1 MGKFKKV
8 CATIGGAA
16 IISAAIMGMVSASTT
31 GLDELDKSFV
41 YDANYNPNVQIVVGE
56 TAAAADV
63 VGAGD
68 IAATIGNLAYTTGA
82 CGANGGSAGEVK
94 LAVKSWRM
102 IGKYEQD
109 IQGRTIGTTDL
120 EGSFLSS
127 TPYGSFYSTDG
138 QLLANGTLAYTQ
150 GMLKNYNIGC
160 QIDKTV
166 ADFPMKVK
174 NCNELCYLCYD
185 ICQETKH
192 PDHEM
197 EESILVDGT
206 KVKYYE
212 DGLGCDSKA
221 ESLKMKLDC
230 GALQYTVD
238 LGGIPVAAITEGDN
252 LIDSNYRGKMLF
264 MGSNDYFVNDLDKT
278 YIVLAKG
285 EKLQISSAG
294 ATEPTLP
301 QLQGYKF
308 KLLRTIQSNGK
319 DAGVIIEVEKPDGTT
334 VQATAS
340 KQAGASLGTDANG
353 HKIQL
358 QAYQVMGNEA
368 SIIAYDMSTQY
379 RLENNKKQDGWRV
392 KIDKDFCNKVGVEDY
407 GTPGAGNGI
416 GNAEKKYCLTKL
428 TLTQEDAQTLNVG
441 DTVYFPTKAVKFSYE
456 GFKDE
461 DFGDPT
467 CSGGSDK
474 IKIETSDNRKV
485 ILSFTTRDGERLNN
499 VRLDEGA
506 YELDELFLIGN
517 TVYKFR
523 GTEDINNDEN
533 HVKLLLTD
541 VSNANDFE
549 VTLTKLGTSFAGF
562 NYTKFDRYSTSLENP
577 CTDPCSTFNATV
589 GTLGVM
595 AYFHEG
601 KLWMDK
607 GNDNKIGLNDV
618 DLKDIQNDNC
628 PAELRTIHEVTDVN
642 EIDKGANNNT
652 DDELLK
658 FVGCGKDETYIDFYD
673 TGRNARGTGDYR
685 TSVRITGPGAGA
697 VNTSCLSSDIVCNDC
712 YNKTAVGFPG
722 ELKCSED
729 TKLWSPRGADLFTVT
744 NYGSDKQVKAVEICH
759 PTKKTYM
766 TYFLGKE
773 KEESEQLGTITAE
786 DVGKL
791 KKIGCCE
798 ATVKSFGL
806 SSGNA
811 TNATGTCQ
819 SMKPVGT
826 LMVLDKNAA
835 GTGNK
840 IVVGGPSVNTLAADV
855 TKEEIGADA
864 DRYVIKLVNNNTLV
878 VAGWEA
884 GDTNAATGKVVEWLL
899 ANAHTA

>member
-31 GLDELDKSFV
+31 GLDKLDKSFV
-41 YDANYNPNVQIVVGE
+41 YDANYNPNVHIVVGE
-56 TAAAADV
+56 KAAAADV

-94 LAVKSWRM
+94 LAVKSWQM

-109 IQGRTIGTTDL
+109 IKGRVIGTTDL

-127 TPYGSFYSTDG
+127 TFYSTDG
-138 QLLANGTLAYTQ
+138 QLLANGTLTYTQ

-166 ADFPMKVK
+166 SNFPMKVN

-212 DGLGCDSKA
+212 EGLGCESKA

-238 LGGIPVAAITEGDN
+238 LGGIPAADITEGDN
-252 LIDSNYRGKMLF
+252 LIDGNYRGKMLF
-264 MGSNDYFVNDLDKT
+264 MGSNEYFVNDLDKT

-308 KLLRTIQSNGK
+308 KLLKTIQANGK
-319 DAGVIIEVEKPDGTT
+319 DAGVIMEIEKPDRTT

-353 HKIQL
+353 HKIQI

-392 KIDKDFCNKVGVEDY
+392 KINNAKCNNVGIDDY
-407 GTPGAGNGI
+407 SVT
-416 GNAEKKYCLTKL
+416 NAANKYCLTNL
-428 TLTQEDAQTLNVG
+428 TLTQEDAQILNKG
-441 DTVYFPTKAVKFSYE
+441 DTVYFPTKAVKFSFD

-499 VRLDEGA
+499 VRLDEGG

-523 GTEDINNDEN
+523 GTENINNDEN
-533 HVKLLLTD
+533 RTKLLLTD

-549 VTLTKLGTSFAGF
+549 VILTKLNTGFTGF
-562 NYTKFDRYSTSLENP
+562 NYTYFDRYSASMENP
-577 CTDPCSTFNATV
+577 CSPPCSTFNAMV
-589 GTLGVM
+589 LGKR

-601 KLWMDK
+601 KLWMDART
-607 GNDNKIGLNDV
+607 DSRIGLNDIT
-618 DLKDIQNDNC
+618 LTDIQNDNC
-628 PAELRTIHEVTDVN
+628 QATLTTLFENGLNQNGETT
-642 EIDKGANNNT
+642 NNNS
-652 DDELLK
+652 DDQILV
-658 FVGCGKDETYIDFYD
+658 FQGCGEDKTYIDFYD
-673 TGRNARGTGDYR
+673 TNRKARGTGDYQ
-685 TSVRITGPGAGA
+685 TSVKITGTDTSPVA
-697 VNTSCLSSDIVCNDC
+697 NTSCLGSGIVCHNS
-712 YNKTAVGFPG
+712 TSLGFEG
-722 ELKCSED
+722 VLKYSED

-759 PTKKTYM
+759 PTKKTYV

-773 KEESEQLGTITAE
+773 KIESEQLGTITAD

-806 SSGNA
+806 STGNA
-811 TNATGTCQ
+811 TNATGTCTN
-819 SMKPVGT
+819 MKPVGT
-826 LMVLDKNAA
+826 LMVLDKNAV
-835 GTGNK
+835 TGNL
-840 IVVGGPSVNTLAADV
+840 IVVGGPSVNTLAASAGV

-864 DRYVIKLVNNNTLV
+864 NKYVIKMVGNNTLV

-884 GDTNAATGKVVEWLL
+884 EDTNKATGKVVQWLL
-899 ANAHTA
+899 ANAHNA

>member
-41 YDANYNPNVQIVVGE
+41 YDASYNPKVHIVVGE
-56 TAAAADV
+56 KAAAADV

-82 CGANGGSAGEVK
+82 CGANGGSVGEVK
-94 LAVKSWRM
+94 LAVKSWQM

-109 IQGRTIGTTDL
+109 IRGRTIGTTDL

-127 TPYGSFYSTDG
+127 TPYGSFFSTDG
-138 QLLANGTLAYTQ
+138 QLLANGTLTYTQ

-197 EESILVDGT
+197 KESILVDGK

-294 ATEPTLP
+294 AIEPTLP

-308 KLLRTIQSNGK
+308 KLLRTIQSSGK
-319 DAGVIIEVEKPDGTT
+319 DAGVIIEIEKPDGTT

-340 KQAGASLGTDANG
+340 KQAGASLGTDAKG
-353 HKIQL
+353 HKIQI

-392 KIDKDFCNKVGVEDY
+392 KIDKDFCNKVDIEDY
-407 GTPGAGNGI
+407 GTPTLGI
-416 GNAEKKYCLTKL
+416 GNAGNKYCLTKL

-441 DTVYFPTKAVKFSYE
+441 DTVYFPTKAVKFSFE

-499 VRLDEGA
+499 VRLDEGG

-523 GTEDINNDEN
+523 GTEDINNDQN

-549 VTLTKLGTSFAGF
+549 VTLTKLTGSFAGF
-562 NYTKFDRYSTSLENP
+562 NYTYFNKYSASMENP
-577 CTDPCSTFNATV
+577 CSSPCSTFNATV
-589 GTLGVM
+589 LGRM

-601 KLWMDK
+601 KLWMDAVT
-607 GNDNKIGLNDV
+607 DSKIGLNNIT
-618 DLKDIQNDNC
+618 LTDIQNDNC
-628 PAELRTIHEVTDVN
+628 QATLTTLFENGLNQNGETT
-642 EIDKGANNNT
+642 NNNS
-652 DDELLK
+652 DDQILV
-658 FVGCGKDETYIDFYD
+658 FQGCGEDKTYIDFYD
-673 TGRNARGTGDYR
+673 TNRKDRGTGDYQ
-685 TSVRITGPGAGA
+685 TSVKITGIDTALVA
-697 VNTSCLSSDIVCNDC
+697 NTSCLGLGIVC
-712 YNKTAVGFPG
+712 YNSTSLGFEG
-722 ELKCSED
+722 VLKCSED

-744 NYGSDKQVKAVEICH
+744 NYGSDDQVKAVEICH
-759 PTKKTYM
+759 PTKKTYV

-773 KEESEQLGTITAE
+773 KTEGEQLGTITAD

-791 KKIGCCE
+791 KTIGCCE

-806 SSGNA
+806 STG
-811 TNATGTCQ
+811 NATGTCTNV
-819 SMKPVGT
+819 KPVGT
-826 LMVLDKNAA
+826 LMVLDKNA
-835 GTGNK
+835 GTGNL
-840 IVVGGPSVNTLAADV
+840 IVVGGPSVNTLAASAGV
-855 TKEEIGADA
+855 TKEEIDADA
-864 DRYVIKLVNNNTLV
+864 DKYVIKMVNSNTLV

-884 GDTNAATGKVVEWLL
+884 KDTNAATGKVVEWLL

>member
-1 MGKFKKV
+1 MEKFKKV

-41 YDANYNPNVQIVVGE
+41 YDSSYNPHVQIVVGE

-94 LAVKSWRM
+94 LAVKSWQM

-109 IQGRTIGTTDL
+109 IKGRTIGTTDL
-120 EGSFLSS
+120 EGSFLSP
-127 TPYGSFYSTDG
+127 TPYGSFFSTDG

-197 EESILVDGT
+197 KESILVDGT

-221 ESLKMKLDC
+221 ESLKMNLDC
-230 GALQYTVD
+230 GALQYTVE
-238 LGGIPVAAITEGDN
+238 LGGIPVSAITDGGN

-264 MGSNDYFVNDLDKT
+264 MGSNEYFVNDLGNT

-308 KLLRTIQSNGK
+308 KLLRTIQSSGK
-319 DAGVIIEVEKPDGTT
+319 DAGVIIEIEKPDGTT

-353 HKIQL
+353 HKIQI
-358 QAYQVMGNEA
+358 QAYQIMGNEA

-392 KIDKDFCNKVGVEDY
+392 KINKDYCSNVGIEDY
-407 GTPGAGNGI
+407 GGI
-416 GNAEKKYCLTKL
+416 GQAQTRYCLTNV

-441 DTVYFPTKAVKFSYE
+441 DTVYFPTKAVKFSFE

-461 DFGDPT
+461 NFGEPT
-467 CSGGSDK
+467 CSGGADK
-474 IKIETSDNRKV
+474 IKIETSNNREV
-485 ILSFTTRDGERLNN
+485 TLSFTTRDGERLNN
-499 VRLDEGA
+499 VRLDEGG
-506 YELDELFLIGN
+506 YEVDELFLIGN

-523 GTEDINNDEN
+523 GTEDINNDGN

-549 VTLTKLGTSFAGF
+549 VILTKLSVSFSGF
-562 NYTKFDRYSTSLENP
+562 NYTYFDHYSTSMENP
-577 CTDPCSTFNATV
+577 CEDPCSTFNATV
-589 GTLGVM
+589 LGKM
-595 AYFHEG
+595 AYFHQG
-601 KLWMDK
+601 KLWMDA
-607 GNDNKIGLNDV
+607 GTDSKIGLNDIA
-618 DLKDIQNDNC
+618 LTDIQNDNC
-628 PAELRTIHEVTDVN
+628 QATLTTLFENGTNQNGETT
-642 EIDKGANNNT
+642 NNNT
-652 DDELLK
+652 DDQILV
-658 FVGCGKDETYIDFYD
+658 FQGCGEDKTYIDFYD
-673 TGRNARGTGDYR
+673 TKRKDRSTGDYQ
-685 TSVRITGPGAGA
+685 TSVKITGTDTAL
-697 VNTSCLSSDIVCNDC
+697 VTNTTCLGSGIVC
-712 YNKTAVGFPG
+712 YNSTSLGFEG
-722 ELKCSED
+722 VLKCSED
-729 TKLWSPRGADLFTVT
+729 TKLWSPRGADLFIVT

-759 PTKKTYM
+759 PTKKTYV

-773 KEESEQLGTITAE
+773 KTESEQIGTITAD

-791 KKIGCCE
+791 KTIGCCE

-806 SSGNA
+806 SAEGG
-811 TNATGTCQ
+811 NATGTCQ
-819 SMKPVGT
+819 NMKPVGT
-826 LMVLDKNAA
+826 LMVLDKNA
-835 GTGNK
+835 GTGNL
-840 IVVGGPSVNTLAADV
+840 IVVGGPSVNTLAASAGV

-864 DRYVIKLVNNNTLV
+864 DKYVIKMVNNNTLV

-884 GDTNAATGKVVEWLL
+884 GDTNAATGKVVAWLL

>member
-31 GLDELDKSFV
+31 GLDKLDKSFV
-41 YDANYNPNVQIVVGE
+41 YDANYNPNVHIVVGE
-56 TAAAADV
+56 KAAAADV

-94 LAVKSWRM
+94 LAVKSWQM

-109 IQGRTIGTTDL
+109 IKDRVIGTTNL

-127 TPYGSFYSTDG
+127 TFYSTDG
-138 QLLANGTLAYTQ
+138 QLLANGTLTYTQ

-166 ADFPMKVK
+166 SNFPMKVN

-185 ICQETKH
+185 ICHETKH

-197 EESILVDGT
+197 EESIIVDGT

-212 DGLGCDSKA
+212 DGLGGESRA
-221 ESLKMKLDC
+221 ESLKMKLHH
-230 GALQYTVD
+230 GALQYTVN

-252 LIDSNYRGKMLF
+252 LIDSSYRGKMLF
-264 MGSNDYFVNDLDKT
+264 MGSNDYFVNNIDKT

-285 EKLQISSAG
+285 EKLMINNAG
-294 ATEPTLP
+294 AIEPTLP
-301 QLQGYKF
+301 ELQGYKF
-308 KLLRTIQSNGK
+308 KLLRTVQSSGK
-319 DAGVIIEVEKPDGTT
+319 DAGVVMEIEKPDGTT

-340 KQAGASLGTDANG
+340 KQAGASLGTDAKG
-353 HKIQL
+353 HKIQI
-358 QAYQVMGNEA
+358 QAFQVTGNEA

-379 RLENNKKQDGWRV
+379 RLEHNKKPDGWRV
-392 KIDKDFCNKVGVEDY
+392 IIEPKKCNDVKVDDY
-407 GTPGAGNGI
+407 GTPALSI
-416 GNAEKKYCLTKL
+416 GNALNKWCLTKL
-428 TLTQEDAQTLNVG
+428 TLTQEDAQTLNIG
-441 DTVYFPTKAVKFSYE
+441 DTVYFPTKAVKFSFE

-461 DFGDPT
+461 DFGELT
-467 CSGGSDK
+467 CSGRSDK

-485 ILSFTTRDGERLNN
+485 MLSFTARDGERLNN

-523 GTEDINNDEN
+523 GTEDITNDVNN
-533 HVKLLLTD
+533 VKLLLTD

-549 VTLTKLGTSFAGF
+549 VTLTKLNGSFSGF
-562 NYTKFDRYSTSLENP
+562 NYTYFDKYSTSMENS
-577 CTDPCSTFNATV
+577 CTSCSIFNGTV
-589 GTLGVM
+589 QQIPGKM
-595 AYFHEG
+595 AYFHEN
-601 KLWMDK
+601 KLWIDA
-607 GNDNKIGLNDV
+607 GTDSKIGLNNIA
-618 DLKDIQNDNC
+618 LTDIQNDNC
-628 PAELRTIHEVTDVN
+628 QAKLTTLFENGSNLNGETT
-642 EIDKGANNNT
+642 NNNS
-652 DDELLK
+652 DDQILVFE
-658 FVGCGKDETYIDFYD
+658 GCGEDRTYIDFYD
-673 TGRNARGTGDYR
+673 TNRKARGTGDYQ
-685 TSVRITGPGAGA
+685 TSVKITGTDTSPVA
-697 VNTSCLSSDIVCNDC
+697 NTSCLGSGIVCHNS
-712 YNKTAVGFPG
+712 TSLGFEG
-722 ELKCSED
+722 VLKYSED

-759 PTKKTYM
+759 PTKKTYV

-773 KEESEQLGTITAE
+773 KTESEQLGTITAD

-791 KKIGCCE
+791 KTIGCCE

-806 SSGNA
+806 SAGNA
-811 TNATGTCQ
+811 TNTTGTCTN
-819 SMKPVGT
+819 MKPVGT
-826 LMVLDKNAA
+826 LMVLDKNAV
-835 GTGNK
+835 TGNL
-840 IVVGGPSVNTLAADV
+840 IVVGGPSVNTLAASAGV

-864 DRYVIKLVNNNTLV
+864 NKYVIKMVGNNTLV

-884 GDTNAATGKVVEWLL
+884 EDTNKATGIVVQWLL
-899 ANAHTA
+899 ANAHNA

>member
-1 MGKFKKV
+1 MGKFKKI
-8 CATIGGAA
+8 CAAIGGAA

-41 YDANYNPNVQIVVGE
+41 YDASYNPHVQIIVGE
-56 TAAAADV
+56 KAAAADV

-68 IAATIGNLAYTTGA
+68 IAATIGNLAYTTGVS
-82 CGANGGSAGEVK
+82 GANGDSVGEVK
-94 LAVKSWRM
+94 LAVKSWSM

-109 IQGRTIGTTDL
+109 IKNRIIGVTDL

-185 ICQETKH
+185 ICQEVKH

-197 EESILVDGT
+197 KETINVDGT

-212 DGLGCDSKA
+212 YGLGCDSKA

-238 LGGIPVAAITEGDN
+238 LGGIPVAAISDGDN
-252 LIDSNYRGKMLF
+252 LIDSSYRGKMLF
-264 MGSNDYFVNDLDKT
+264 MGSNDYFVNDLSQT
-278 YIVLAKG
+278 QIVLAKG
-285 EKLQISSAG
+285 EKLVISSAG
-294 ATEPTLP
+294 AIEPTLP
-301 QLQGYKF
+301 QLQGYRF
-308 KLLRTIQSNGK
+308 KLLKVIQSSGK
-319 DAGVIIEVEKPDGTT
+319 DAGVVMEIEKPDGTT

-340 KQAGASLGTDANG
+340 KQAGASLGRDANG
-353 HKIQL
+353 HQIQI
-358 QAYQVMGNEA
+358 QTFQVMGNDA
-368 SIIAYDMSTQY
+368 SIIAYDMATKY
-379 RLENNKKQDGWRV
+379 KLENNRKQDGWRV
-392 KIDKDFCNKVGVEDY
+392 KIDKDRCNEVGIDDY
-407 GTPGAGNGI
+407 GIPNASE
-416 GNAEKKYCLTKL
+416 GNADRKYCLTKL
-428 TLTQEDAQTLNVG
+428 TLTQEDAQTMNVG
-441 DTVYFPTKAVKFSYE
+441 DTVFFPTKAVKFSFE

-467 CSGGSDK
+467 CSGGKDK
-474 IKIETSDNRKV
+474 IKIETSDDRKV
-485 ILSFTTRDGERLNN
+485 LLSFTTRDGQRLNN
-499 VRLDEGA
+499 VRLDEGG
-506 YELDELFLIGN
+506 YEIDELFLIGN

-523 GTEDINNDEN
+523 GTEGIDNDEN
-533 HVKLLLTD
+533 LTKLLLTD

-549 VTLTKLGTSFAGF
+549 VILTKLSGSFAGF
-562 NYTKFDRYSTSLENP
+562 NYTKFDRYSTSLENSCSP
-577 CTDPCSTFNATV
+577 PCSTFN
-589 GTLGVM
+589 GTLLQIPGVM

-607 GNDNKIGLNDV
+607 GNDNKIGLNNIA
-618 DLKDIQNDNC
+618 LTDIQNDNC
-628 PAELRTIHEVTDVN
+628 PAKLGTLFENGTDLN
-642 EIDKGANNNT
+642 GETTNNNT
-652 DDELLK
+652 NDQILTFK
-658 FVGCGKDETYIDFYD
+658 GCGEDKAYIDFYD
-673 TGRNARGTGDYR
+673 TNRKNRGTGDYQ
-685 TSVRITGPGAGA
+685 TSVKITGTDTAPVA
-697 VNTSCLSSDIVCNDC
+697 NTSCLGAGIEC
-712 YNKTAVGFPG
+712 YNMTKLGFEG
-722 ELKCSED
+722 VLKCSED

-759 PTKKTYM
+759 PTKKAYI

-773 KEESEQLGTITAE
+773 KEESEQIGTITEA

-791 KKIGCCE
+791 KTIGCCE
-798 ATVKSFGL
+798 ATVKSFRL
-806 SSGNA
+806 SAGNA
-811 TNATGTCQ
+811 TDAAGTCHA
-819 SMKPVGT
+819 MKPVGK
-826 LMVLDKNAA
+826 LMVLDKGA
-835 GTGNK
+835 GTGNL
-840 IVVGGPSVNTLAADV
+840 IVVGGPVVNTIAASAGV

-864 DRYVIKLVNNNTLV
+864 DKYVIKKVGNKLV

-884 GDTNAATGKVVEWLL
+884 EDTYAATGKVVEWLL